1 MGWMTLASLVAV
13 LAVFTF
19 GMVVVFPGSIKLRLA
34 QRLSMTDTRIGRLVM
49 AWQVATML
57 VTLLVGPLLD
67 RFGHRLLLVAG
78 FLIVAAAIGL
88 FAGARSAPAA
98 LVAAIVLGL
107 GGSCVNAGG
116 NTLLPALNQDNPAAA
131 SNLGNVFF
139 GLGAFVVPFLASFLF
154 DRIGFPRT
162 LAVFSAV
169 AALPAIPAAAAS
181 YPRISSGFEFAV
193 ALGLLANPVVLLAG
207 LLLFCYIGLEV
218 SAASWTTTRLKHA
231 GFDEK
236 RAALVFSLFWVAMM
250 LSRLAASQWVTT
262 AIGQAAIQACA
273 LASALALLLMT
284 FRTARWVA
292 SASVI
297 FLGLVFAP
305 LFPTIAGVTFARFN
319 PSLYGSVFA
328 IIFSLGLL
336 GSSIVPAAIGAVSE
350 KYSIRAGYRIMVVPA
365 LALFLLA
372 FGL

>member
-34 QRLSMTDTRIGRLVM
+34 QRLSMTDTRIGRLIM
-49 AWQVATML
+49 AWQVTTML

-88 FAGARSAPAA
+88 FA
-98 LVAAIVLGL
+98 
-107 GGSCVNAGG
+107 
-116 NTLLPALNQDNPAAA
+116 
-131 SNLGNVFF
+131 
-139 GLGAFVVPFLASFLF
+139 
-154 DRIGFPRT
+154 
-162 LAVFSAV
+162 
-169 AALPAIPAAAAS
+169 AALPAIPAAAAA

-193 ALGLLANPVVLLAG
+193 VLLSG

-218 SAASWTTTRLKHA
+218 SAASWTTTHLKHA

-250 LSRLAASQWVTT
+250 VSRLAASQWMTT

-292 SASVI
+292 AASVI

-350 KYSIRAGYRIMVVPA
+350 KHSIRAGYRIMVVLA
-365 LALFLLA
+365 LALFFLA

>member
-1 MGWMTLASLVAV
+1 
-13 LAVFTF
+13 
-19 GMVVVFPGSIKLRLA
+19 MV
-34 QRLSMTDTRIGRLVM
+34 
-49 AWQVATML
+49 QVTTML

-67 RFGHRLLLVAG
+67 RSGHRLLLVAG

-88 FAGARSAPAA
+88 FA
-98 LVAAIVLGL
+98 
-107 GGSCVNAGG
+107 
-116 NTLLPALNQDNPAAA
+116 
-131 SNLGNVFF
+131 
-139 GLGAFVVPFLASFLF
+139 
-154 DRIGFPRT
+154 
-162 LAVFSAV
+162 
-169 AALPAIPAAAAS
+169 AALPAIPAAVAS

-193 ALGLLANPVVLLAG
+193 ALAG

-218 SAASWTTTRLKHA
+218 SAASWTTTHLKHA

-250 LSRLAASQWVTT
+250 VSRLAASQWVST

-305 LFPTIAGVTFARFN
+305 LFPTIAGVTFVRFN

-350 KYSIRAGYRIMVVPA
+350 KHSIRAGYRIMVVLA
-365 LALFLLA
+365 LALFFLA